1 MDAEGVAGSRSRP
14 FAVILGVLLSTTVY
28 AADQGTTTGLAVFQ
42 AKGQVTEHKPGV
54 IVWVGNFIGVS
65 TTESRKGLLHN
76 SGWECTGEA
85 TISDGKAYQ
94 QDGFCL
100 VTDTDGDTVNLV
112 WERTDLRGGMA
123 GGKTK
128 GTYISGTGKYTG
140 IQGYYTFACQHSGA
154 MDICSITSGEYKV
167 P

>member
-1 MDAEGVAGSRSRP
+1 MDVKRGARSKNGLFVAI
-14 FAVILGVLLSTTVY
+14 FGVLVGTTVY
-28 AADQGTTTGLAVFQ
+28 AADQGTTTGIAVFQ

-54 IVWVGNFIGVS
+54 IVWVGSFVGVS

-85 TISDGKAYQ
+85 TISEGKAYQ

-128 GTYISGTGKYTG
+128 GTYLSGTGKYTG
-140 IQGYYTFACQHSGA
+140 IQGYYTFSCQHSGA
-154 MDICSITSGEYKV
+154 MDICNITGGEYKV